1 MQKLF
6 FTGLALFGLFRVI
19 AQGPDTTSPYKLK
32 TIKIEEINLVSSL
45 YHQEGNNSSV
55 TGGIGTEKLTDVANS
70 IDIKLLFQN
79 NPLKIHTLDLEVGLD
94 HYSSA
99 SSDKIDLNA
108 NSSASSSDNR
118 FYPSL
123 NYTLENKAKRQTLG
137 AGLSSSTEFD
147 YLSFGGNINYSKKT
161 KDNSGEFSAKVQ
173 VFADQVT
180 LIKPIELRPYG
191 ERGYGTASRNTYA
204 ATLSYAQII
213 NKNWQ
218 ILLIADI
225 VKQQGY
231 LSLPFHRVYFDD
243 HSVHQEN
250 LPDSRFKLPVA
261 IRSSYFLGD
270 NIIIKA
276 YYRYYADNWKLS
288 SHTFNIEVPVKLSPF
303 FSLSPFYRFYKQNG
317 AQYFNGFEGHT
328 ASDLFYT
335 SNYDLSDFTS
345 YFAGIGCKFTP
356 LNGVFGI
363 KHFNTL
369 EIRYGHYGKSTGMA
383 SNILSLNIKYK

>member
-1 MQKLF
+1 M
-6 FTGLALFGLFRVI
+6 
-19 AQGPDTTSPYKLK
+19 
-32 TIKIEEINLVSSL
+32 
-45 YHQEGNNSSV
+45 
-55 TGGIGTEKLTDVANS
+55 
-70 IDIKLLFQN
+70 
-79 NPLKIHTLDLEVGLD
+79 
-94 HYSSA
+94 
-99 SSDKIDLNA
+99 
-108 NSSASSSDNR
+108 
-118 FYPSL
+118 
-123 NYTLENKAKRQTLG
+123 
-137 AGLSSSTEFD
+137 
-147 YLSFGGNINYSKKT
+147 
-161 KDNSGEFSAKVQ
+161 Q

-276 YYRYYADNWKLS
+276 YYRYYADNWKLT

>member
-45 YHQEGNNSSV
+45 YHQEGNNSAV

-70 IDIKLLFQN
+70 LDIKLLFQKD
-79 NPLKIHTLDLEVGLD
+79 PLKIHTLDLEVGLD

-123 NYTLENKAKRQTLG
+123 NYTLENKTKKQTIG

-180 LIKPIELRPYG
+180 LIKPIELRPQG
-191 ERGYGTASRNTYA
+191 ENGYGTASRNTYA

-250 LPDSRFKLPVA
+250 LPDSRLKLPVA

-328 ASDLFYT
+328 TADMFYT
-335 SNYDLSDFTS
+335 SNYDLSEFTS

-356 LNGVFGI
+356 LNGLFGV

>member
-45 YHQEGNNSSV
+45 YHQEGNNSAV

-70 IDIKLLFQN
+70 LDIKLLFQKD
-79 NPLKIHTLDLEVGLD
+79 PLKIHTLDLEVGLD

-123 NYTLENKAKRQTLG
+123 NYTLENKTKKQTIG

-191 ERGYGTASRNTYA
+191 ENGYATASRNTYA

-250 LPDSRFKLPVA
+250 LPDSRLKLPVA

-317 AQYFNGFEGHT
+317 AQYFNGFEEHT
-328 ASDLFYT
+328 TADMFYT

-356 LNGVFGI
+356 LNGGFGV

>member
-147 YLSFGGNINYSKKT
+147 YLSFGGNVSYSKKT

-276 YYRYYADNWKLS
+276 YYRYYADNWKLT

>member
-19 AQGPDTTSPYKLK
+19 AQGQDTTSPYKIK

-45 YHQEGNNSSV
+45 YHQEGNNSAV

-70 IDIKLLFQN
+70 LDIKLLFQN
-79 NPLKIHTLDLEVGLD
+79 DPLKIHTIDLEVGLD

-123 NYTLENKAKRQTLG
+123 NYTLENKAKRQTVG
-137 AGLSSSTEFD
+137 VGLSSSTEFD
-147 YLSFGGNINYSKKT
+147 YLSFGGNVSYSKKT
-161 KDNSGEFSAKVQ
+161 KDNAGEFSAKVQ
-173 VFADQVT
+173 VFADQVS
-180 LIKPIELRPYG
+180 LIKPIELRSQG
-191 ERGYGTASRNTYA
+191 EDGYATAARNTYA

-250 LPDSRFKLPVA
+250 LPDSRLKLPVA

-276 YYRYYADNWKLS
+276 YYRYYTDNWKLS
-288 SHTFNIEVPVKLSPF
+288 SNTFNIEVPIKLSPF

-317 AQYFNGFEGHT
+317 AQYFNGFEEHT
-328 ASDLFYT
+328 GTDMFYT

-363 KHFNTL
+363 KQFNTL

>member
-6 FTGLALFGLFRVI
+6 LTGLALFGLFRVF
-19 AQGPDTTSPYKLK
+19 AQGPDTTSLYKLK

-45 YHQEGNNSSV
+45 YHQEGNNSAV

-70 IDIKLLFQN
+70 LDIKLLFQKD
-79 NPLKIHTLDLEVGLD
+79 PLKIHTLDLEVGLD

-123 NYTLENKAKRQTLG
+123 NYTLENKTKKQTIG

-180 LIKPIELRPYG
+180 LIKPIELRPQG
-191 ERGYGTASRNTYA
+191 ENGYGTASRNTYA

-250 LPDSRFKLPVA
+250 LPDSRLKLPVA

-328 ASDLFYT
+328 TADMFYT
-335 SNYDLSDFTS
+335 SNYDLSEFTS

-356 LNGVFGI
+356 LNGLFGV

>member
-1 MQKLF
+1 
-6 FTGLALFGLFRVI
+6 LALFGLFRVI
-19 AQGPDTTSPYKLK
+19 AQGQDTTSPYKIK

-45 YHQEGNNSSV
+45 YHQEGNNSAV

-70 IDIKLLFQN
+70 LDIKLLFQN
-79 NPLKIHTLDLEVGLD
+79 DPLKIHTIDLEVGLD

-123 NYTLENKAKRQTLG
+123 NYTLENKAKRQTVG
-137 AGLSSSTEFD
+137 VGLSSSTEFD
-147 YLSFGGNINYSKKT
+147 YLSFGGNVSYSKKT
-161 KDNSGEFSAKVQ
+161 KDNAGEFSAKVQ
-173 VFADQVT
+173 VFADQVS
-180 LIKPIELRPYG
+180 LIKPIELRSQG
-191 ERGYGTASRNTYA
+191 EDGYATAARNTYA

-250 LPDSRFKLPVA
+250 LPDSRLKLPVA

-276 YYRYYADNWKLS
+276 YYRYYTDNWKLS
-288 SHTFNIEVPVKLSPF
+288 SNTFNIEVPIKLSPF

-317 AQYFNGFEGHT
+317 AQYFNGFEEHT
-328 ASDLFYT
+328 GTDMFYT

-363 KHFNTL
+363 KQFNTL